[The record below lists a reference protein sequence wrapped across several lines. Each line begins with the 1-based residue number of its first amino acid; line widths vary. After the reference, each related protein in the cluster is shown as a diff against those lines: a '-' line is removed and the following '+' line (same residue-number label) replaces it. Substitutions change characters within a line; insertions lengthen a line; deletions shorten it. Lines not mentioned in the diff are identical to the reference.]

1 MQFAD
6 FLPSIEL
13 TGLLQGDS
21 FSNIPNM
28 FRATL
33 SSVDAAKYRGDFIN
47 GANTR
52 FRPHMKL
59 HTILKLIV
67 LPL

>member
-1 MQFAD
+1 
-6 FLPSIEL
+6 
-13 TGLLQGDS
+13 
-21 FSNIPNM
+21 M

-52 FRPHMKL
+52 FRPHTKL

-67 LPL
+67 LALYLELHTK

>member
-1 MQFAD
+1 M
-6 FLPSIEL
+6 
-13 TGLLQGDS
+13 GLLEGDS
-21 FSNIPNM
+21 LSNIPSM

-33 SSVDAAKYRGDFIN
+33 SSVDAAKHRGDLIN

-52 FRPHMKL
+52 FRPHTKL

-67 LPL
+67 LALYLELHTK

>member
-1 MQFAD
+1 M
-6 FLPSIEL
+6 
-13 TGLLQGDS
+13 GLLEGDS
-21 FSNIPNM
+21 LSNIPSM

-33 SSVDAAKYRGDFIN
+33 SSVDAAKHRGDLIN

-52 FRPHMKL
+52 FRPHTKL

-67 LPL
+67 LAL